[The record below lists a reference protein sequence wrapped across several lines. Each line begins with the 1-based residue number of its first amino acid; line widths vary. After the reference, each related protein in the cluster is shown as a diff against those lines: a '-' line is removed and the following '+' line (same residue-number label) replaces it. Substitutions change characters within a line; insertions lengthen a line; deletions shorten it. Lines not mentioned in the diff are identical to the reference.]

1 MVSRRRQPCAAPS
14 IIATVGRPTEPI
26 AKCVSAGTAA
36 KQARR
41 HQLNNT
47 ASIINIL
54 LYCHVGAEAV
64 GSAYASASPDV
75 PLSLHNIRG
84 SALLRWLQSHF
95 GSSTTV
101 RVHRI
106 LAEPNADIRNSPL
119 RHRPD
124 EARLA
129 TCALQGRHKTDSDD
143 LTLGSP
149 KKFLRMFLCR
159 PGTLAPLRSV
169 DVPPFHFH
177 PRLSSGHRPQRH
189 PVCHAEP
196 TTCAVPLTQPPAI
209 LPPGWC
215 CEMLAMPGQACSGG
229 QERTSACASK
239 YTRRSP
245 Q

>member
-1 MVSRRRQPCAAPS
+1 MFRISALARSQVWHQYRSSHPPPCSAAPDLEIKHS
-14 IIATVGRPTEPI
+14 RPGVARTR
-26 AKCVSAGTAA
+26 AGW
-36 KQARR
+36 Q
-41 HQLNNT
+41 
-47 ASIINIL
+47 
-54 LYCHVGAEAV
+54 
-64 GSAYASASPDV
+64 
-75 PLSLHNIRG
+75 
-84 SALLRWLQSHF
+84 
-95 GSSTTV
+95 
-101 RVHRI
+101 
-106 LAEPNADIRNSPL
+106 NSK
-119 RHRPD
+119 
-124 EARLA
+124 
-129 TCALQGRHKTDSDD
+129 LQGPRSPVADD
-143 LTLGSP
+143 LALDSP
-149 KKFLRMFLCR
+149 EKFLRMFLCR

>member
-124 EARLA
+124 EANMCAARAAQDGQRRSHTRQPEKIPPHVLMQAWNTRPPSFRRRSTVPFPSAALERSSPTA
-129 TCALQGRHKTDSDD
+129 TSGVPRRANHVCSTAYTATRD
-143 LTLGSP
+143 P
-149 KKFLRMFLCR
+149 AAWVVLR
-159 PGTLAPLRSV
+159 
-169 DVPPFHFH
+169 DV
-177 PRLSSGHRPQRH
+177 GD
-189 PVCHAEP
+189 A
-196 TTCAVPLTQPPAI
+196 
-209 LPPGWC
+209 
-215 CEMLAMPGQACSGG
+215 
-229 QERTSACASK
+229 RTSL
-239 YTRRSP
+239 
-245 Q
+245 